1 MHKYVLSLMAA
12 TEFKL
17 TINLYFFIIKLTNPM
32 QKTIL
37 AIALLFTLGSCASK
51 KKMLAVQNER
61 DQIQLALDKAK
72 SELSDCDG
80 KVAKLNT
87 DLRSAQN
94 DLTSKN
100 ARVKELEEQ
109 LDYMKK
115 NNNALLDR
123 MSDLS
128 VISREGAES
137 IKKSMDVMYSQGN
150 YIRDLNSSIQKKD
163 SLNMALVMNLKRSLQ
178 DVSDEDVQVEV
189 RKGVVYVSLS
199 DKMLFNTGS
208 YNITPQAE
216 TVLGKVARIL
226 NDYKEIEILVE
237 GHTDTVPFQSGNLA
251 DNWDLS
257 VKRATSVVRTLQ
269 NKYGVAA
276 SRMIAGGRG
285 EYLPKVDN
293 TTKENRSLNRR
304 TEIIITPKLDQ
315 FFNLYTPQ
323 AGK

>member
-1 MHKYVLSLMAA
+1 
-12 TEFKL
+12 
-17 TINLYFFIIKLTNPM
+17 M

-37 AIALLFTLGSCASK
+37 AISLLFVLGSCASK

-61 DQIQLALDKAK
+61 DQIQLMLDKAK
-72 SELSDCDG
+72 TDLTDCDG

-94 DLTSKN
+94 DLTTRN
-100 ARVKELEEQ
+100 ARVKELEDQ
-109 LDYMKK
+109 VDFMKK

-137 IKKSMDVMYSQGN
+137 IKKSMDMMYSQGN
-150 YIRDLNSSIQKKD
+150 YIKDLNTSIQRKD

-178 DVSDEDVQVEV
+178 DVSDEDVQIEV
-189 RKGVVYVSLS
+189 KKGVVYVSLS
-199 DKMLFNTGS
+199 DKMLFNLGKFDL
-208 YNITPQAE
+208 TPQAE
-216 TVLGKVARIL
+216 TVLGKVAKIL

-237 GHTDTVPFQSGNLA
+237 GHTDNVPFASGNLA

-269 NKYGVAA
+269 SKYGVAA

-285 EYLPKVDN
+285 EYMPKVDN
-293 TTKENRSLNRR
+293 TSKESRSMNRR

-315 FFNLYTPQ
+315 FFDLYTPQ
-323 AGK
+323 AEK

>member
-1 MHKYVLSLMAA
+1 
-12 TEFKL
+12 
-17 TINLYFFIIKLTNPM
+17 M

-37 AIALLFTLGSCASK
+37 AISLLFVLGSCASK

-61 DQIQLALDKAK
+61 DQIQLMLDKAK
-72 SELSDCDG
+72 TDLTDCDG

-94 DLTSKN
+94 DLTTRS

-109 LDYMKK
+109 LDFMKK

-137 IKKSMDVMYSQGN
+137 IKKSMDVMFSQGN
-150 YIRDLNSSIQKKD
+150 YIKDLNTSIQRKD

-178 DVSDEDVQVEV
+178 DVSDEDVQIEV
-189 RKGVVYVSLS
+189 KKGVVYVSLS
-199 DKMLFNTGS
+199 DKMLFNLGKYDLTA
-208 YNITPQAE
+208 QAE
-216 TVLGKVARIL
+216 TVLGKVAKIL
-226 NDYKEIEILVE
+226 NDYKDIEILVE
-237 GHTDTVPFQSGNLA
+237 GHTDNVPFASGNLA

-269 NKYGVAA
+269 EKYGVAA

-285 EYLPKVDN
+285 EYMPKVDN
-293 TTKENRSLNRR
+293 NSKESRSQNRR

>member
-1 MHKYVLSLMAA
+1 
-12 TEFKL
+12 
-17 TINLYFFIIKLTNPM
+17 M

-72 SELSDCDG
+72 SDLSDCDG

-94 DLTSKN
+94 DVTSKN

-150 YIRDLNSSIQKKD
+150 YIRDLNTSIQKKD
-163 SLNMALVMNLKRSLQ
+163 SLNMALVMNLKRSLE

-226 NDYKEIEILVE
+226 NDYKQIDILVE
-237 GHTDTVPFQSGNLA
+237 GHTDTVPFQSGNLT

-293 TTKENRSLNRR
+293 DTKENRSLNRR
-304 TEIIITPKLDQ
+304 TEIIITPKMDQ

>member
-1 MHKYVLSLMAA
+1 
-12 TEFKL
+12 
-17 TINLYFFIIKLTNPM
+17 M

-150 YIRDLNSSIQKKD
+150 YIRDLNTSIQRKD

>member
-1 MHKYVLSLMAA
+1 
-12 TEFKL
+12 
-17 TINLYFFIIKLTNPM
+17 M
-32 QKTIL
+32 QKTII

-61 DQIQLALDKAK
+61 DQIQLQLDKIRTD
-72 SELSDCDG
+72 LSDCDA

-87 DLRSAQN
+87 DLRTSQVESE
-94 DLTSKN
+94 SKN
-100 ARVKELEEQ
+100 ARIKELGDQ
-109 LDYMKK
+109 VDFLKR

-128 VISREGAES
+128 VISKEGAES
-137 IKKSMDVMYSQGN
+137 IKKSMELMNSQGN
-150 YIRDLNSSIQKKD
+150 YIRDLNTSIQRKD

-178 DVSDEDVQVEV
+178 DISDEDVQIEV
-189 RKGVVYVSLS
+189 KKGVVYVSLS

-208 YNITPQAE
+208 FDITTQAE
-216 TVLGKVARIL
+216 TVLGKVAKIL
-226 NDYKEIEILVE
+226 NDYKQIDILVE
-237 GHTDTVPFQSGNLA
+237 GHTDNVPFRSGNLA

-257 VKRATSVVRTLQ
+257 VKRATSIVRTLQ
-269 NKYGVAA
+269 TKYGVDA

-285 EYLPKVDN
+285 EYMPKVEN
-293 TTKENRSLNRR
+293 TSKESRNLNRR

>member
-1 MHKYVLSLMAA
+1 
-12 TEFKL
+12 
-17 TINLYFFIIKLTNPM
+17 M

-37 AIALLFTLGSCASK
+37 AIALLFVLGSCASK

-61 DQIQLALDKAK
+61 DQIQLMLDKAK
-72 SELSDCDG
+72 ADLTDCDG

-87 DLRSAQN
+87 DLRTAQN
-94 DLTSKN
+94 DLTTRNS
-100 ARVKELEEQ
+100 RVKELEEQ
-109 LDYMKK
+109 LDFMKK

-150 YIRDLNSSIQKKD
+150 YIKDLNSSIQRKD

-178 DVSDEDVQVEV
+178 DISDEDVQIEV
-189 RKGVVYVSLS
+189 KKGVVYVSLS
-199 DKMLFNTGS
+199 DKMLFNLGK
-208 YNITPQAE
+208 YDLTPQAE
-216 TVLGKVARIL
+216 TVLGKVASIL

-237 GHTDTVPFQSGNLA
+237 GHTDNVPFVSGNLA

-285 EYLPKVDN
+285 EYMPKVDN
-293 TTKENRSLNRR
+293 SSKESRSLNRR

>member
-1 MHKYVLSLMAA
+1 
-12 TEFKL
+12 
-17 TINLYFFIIKLTNPM
+17 M
-32 QKTIL
+32 QKTIV
-37 AIALLFTLGSCASK
+37 AIALLFVLGSCASK

-61 DQIQLALDKAK
+61 DQIQLMLDKAK
-72 SELSDCDG
+72 SDLSDCDG

-87 DLRSAQN
+87 DLRTAQN

-100 ARVKELEEQ
+100 SRVKELEEQ
-109 LDYMKK
+109 LDFMKK

-150 YIRDLNSSIQKKD
+150 YIKDLNTSIQRKD

-178 DVSDEDVQVEV
+178 DVSDEDVQIEV
-189 RKGVVYVSLS
+189 KKGVVYVSLS
-199 DKMLFNTGS
+199 DKMLFNTGK
-208 YNITPQAE
+208 YELTTQAE
-216 TVLGKVARIL
+216 TVLGKVAKIL

-237 GHTDTVPFQSGNLA
+237 GHTDNVPFVSGNLA

-285 EYLPKVDN
+285 EYMPKVDN
-293 TTKENRSLNRR
+293 SSKESRSLNRR